1 MPYMKLC
8 RADAVP
14 LGELKQF
21 TVQGIEILVIN
32 LNGQL
37 YCLDARCTHAGAP
50 LAEGEVTED
59 VVTCPWHGSKFRITD
74 GSVVRGPAENP
85 LRVYP
90 HIVRE
95 DLVLVE
101 L

>member
-1 MPYMKLC
+1 MPYVRLC

-14 LGELKQF
+14 SGELKQF
-21 TVQGIEILVIN
+21 SVQGIEILLIN
-32 LNGQL
+32 LNSRL

-50 LAEGEVTED
+50 LAEGELTGD
-59 VVTCPWHGSKFRITD
+59 VLTCPWHGSKFHITD

-90 HIVRE
+90 HIVKE
-95 DLVLVE
+95 NQVFVE